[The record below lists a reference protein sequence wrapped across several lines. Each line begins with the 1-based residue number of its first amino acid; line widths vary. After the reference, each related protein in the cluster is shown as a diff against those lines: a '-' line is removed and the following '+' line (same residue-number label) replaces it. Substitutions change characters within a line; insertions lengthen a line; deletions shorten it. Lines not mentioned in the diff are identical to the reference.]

1 MLVTRGIL
9 QRRQADKALGGGGG
23 GGKASRVLHDKH
35 EKFQS
40 DFLFGNCSKSYLI
53 MLEPYKLFNGR
64 II

>member
-23 GGKASRVLHDKH
+23 KASGVGHEKH